1 LKPRHLFLGILWS
14 NAPSVAVIC
23 LFCVISGA
31 AELSGS
37 LGIQKVL
44 EYLENDG
51 EGATFKP
58 IFWILL
64 LFVGPTIGSLAIQG
78 YVYLNTRLLVRSE
91 SVLTQLLFDH
101 ALRLRMKDSTDDQ
114 NEGES
119 SAVPVINVEQVDE
132 SGSSDTE
139 VGSSSGSDQA
149 KKNLAARAEEEAS
162 KSSGQGLAGKIN
174 VLISSDVESIL
185 GKSRYTGRAD
195 VQRVVTGH

>member
-1 LKPRHLFLGILWS
+1 M
-14 NAPSVAVIC
+14 
-23 LFCVISGA
+23 CVVSAA

-58 IFWILL
+58 ILWILL
-64 LFVGPTIGSLAIQG
+64 LFIGPTIGSLAIQG

-101 ALRLRMKDSTDDQ
+101 ALRLRMKDATDDA
-114 NEGES
+114 GES
-119 SAVPVINVEQVDE
+119 DKKDVPVINVEEADE
-132 SGSSDTE
+132 ASDTE
-139 VGSSSGSDQA
+139 VGSSSGSNKA
-149 KKNLAARAEEEAS
+149 KKDNAARAEEEAS

-185 GKSRYTGRAD
+185 GTYLSPSRAD
-195 VQRVVTGH
+195 K

>member
-1 LKPRHLFLGILWS
+1 LPAILTIF
-14 NAPSVAVIC
+14 V
-23 LFCVISGA
+23 LCVVSA
-31 AELSGS
+31 TAELSGS

-58 IFWILL
+58 ILWILM

-114 NEGES
+114 GES
-119 SAVPVINVEQVDE
+119 DKKDVPAINVEDVDE
-132 SGSSDTE
+132 ASDTE
-139 VGSSSGSDQA
+139 VGSSSGSSKA
-149 KKNLAARAEEEAS
+149 KKGNAAKAEEEAA

-185 GKSRYTGRAD
+185 GM
-195 VQRVVTGH
+195 

>member
-1 LKPRHLFLGILWS
+1 M
-14 NAPSVAVIC
+14 
-23 LFCVISGA
+23 CVVSGA

-37 LGIQKVL
+37 IGIQKVL

-58 IFWILL
+58 ILWILL
-64 LFVGPTIGSLAIQG
+64 LFIGPTIGSLAIQG

-114 NEGES
+114 GES
-119 SAVPVINVEQVDE
+119 DKKDIPVINVEEADE
-132 SGSSDTE
+132 ASDTE
-139 VGSSSGSDQA
+139 VGSSSDSNKA
-149 KKNLAARAEEEAS
+149 KKNNAARAEEEAS

-185 GKSRYTGRAD
+185 GMLLHMNAADNQRAEI
-195 VQRVVTGH
+195 GH